1 MTAYDDLIKELRE
14 QAEHYCKHCS
24 EKVGEYLCG
33 YKGDQYCGP
42 KALLDAADAIEK
54 LTKGHIFTGFALSGE
69 GPIKNIYFGRD
80 GKQELVMNID
90 LSDKWRVT
98 DVLTN
103 GMYRGETHDRLV
115 MVLAREE
122 DEA

>member
-1 MTAYDDLIKELRE
+1 MTVYDELVKELR
-14 QAEHYCKHCS
+14 YCAGSDAICS
-24 EKVGEYLCG
+24 ECKRVGTISCENN
-33 YKGDQYCGP
+33 
-42 KALLDAADAIEK
+42 LLNEAADAIEK

-122 DEA
+122 ERHDG